1 MAKPPIIISN
11 GGVAEELARG
21 LVPGSD
27 EKGKQAWEIILD
39 NVDRINKRVRTKGLG
54 PKPVAMSLESPA
66 DARIYWRLE
75 DEDEDSNETG
85 AGAR

>member
-11 GGVAEELARG
+11 GGIAEELARG
-21 LVPGSD
+21 LEPATG
-27 EKGKQAWEIILD
+27 EKGEAWEIILN
-39 NVDRINKRVRTKGLG
+39 NVDRINKRVKTKG
-54 PKPVAMSLESPA
+54 PQPRPVAMSLDYPA

-75 DEDEDSNETG
+75 DENEDLNETG